1 MVSGYVDSD
10 GIERK
15 SILEQRW
22 MNFDDAATNGTEWIG
37 ENGIIL
43 KERKGGFIK
52 FDTIKNDEFLTLL
65 PEYYLRPYE
74 PHFISE
80 KELSIELEDLSK
92 EMRGIINEIS
102 GNV

>member
-1 MVSGYVDSD
+1 
-10 GIERK
+10 
-15 SILEQRW
+15 
-22 MNFDDAATNGTEWIG
+22 MNFDDSATNGTEWIG
-37 ENGIIL
+37 EDGIIL

-52 FDTIKNDEFLTLL
+52 FDIIKDDEFLTLL

-80 KELSIELEDLSK
+80 KELIAELDNINK
-92 EMRGIINEIS
+92 EMRDLINEIS